1 MSFEI
6 GSVPPIGRALAVT
19 ILLVLAGGSEVSRAG
34 STVVYDCKD
43 GTKMNAVYDTDAD
56 TVTLEIDY
64 GVPIILKQAVS
75 GSGIRY
81 IGAGYEL
88 YGKSD
93 WANVIRPGQRE
104 LECKEIGRINGI
116 PTRPAA
122 EPASGGQSDTINT
135 EKPPETGG

>member
-1 MSFEI
+1 MSIEF
-6 GSVPPIGRALAVT
+6 GSAASIGRALAVT
-19 ILLVLAGGSEVSRAG
+19 ALLVLAGGSEVSGAG

-43 GTKMNAVYDTDAD
+43 GTKMNAVYDTDAE

-81 IGAGYEL
+81 TGAGYEL
-88 YGKSD
+88 YGKGD
-93 WANVIRPGQRE
+93 WANVIRPSQRE
-104 LECKEIGRINGI
+104 LECKEIGRINGT